1 MPNADRCFGKV
12 VTTSLQTVNQMPPMG
27 PQLEW
32 QKNILTLL
40 ALLKDFDLL
49 PSGLQTCHAFSAY
62 VMLLIPRANDRC
74 LMRNKMAP
82 SGVRSISVAQLKG
95 VEWPCGAGGS
105 HGAGRLTLR
114 ALFLLSC

>member
-1 MPNADRCFGKV
+1 M
-12 VTTSLQTVNQMPPMG
+12 QTDVSIKLSPQIYKLLHQMPPMG

-40 ALLKDFDLL
+40 ALPNDFDLL
-49 PSGLQTCHAFSAY
+49 PSGLQTCHAFAAY
-62 VMLLIPRANDRC
+62 VMVLIPRAYVRC
-74 LMRNKMAP
+74 FMRNQMAP
-82 SGVRSISVAQLKG
+82 IGVRSISAAQLKG